1 LDEPTAQE
9 ELAARIVAEGLSVR
23 ATEEVVTLRRN
34 DLGRSDLGRSESGHT
49 EPAKAPAQPAAS
61 RPMQAPGLQHLA
73 ESLSDTF
80 DTRVKVELG
89 RRKGR
94 IIVEF
99 GSLDDLDRITSL
111 MIPRQ

>member
-1 LDEPTAQE
+1 
-9 ELAARIVAEGLSVR
+9 RIVAEGLSVR
-23 ATEEVVTLRRN
+23 ATEEAVTL
-34 DLGRSDLGRSESGHT
+34 SRSE
-49 EPAKAPAQPAAS
+49 PVKAPAKSAAS
-61 RPMQAPGLQHLA
+61 RLMRAPGLQHLA

-99 GSLDDLDRITSL
+99 GSVEDLERIGGVISSTGGKEDRRRVL
-111 MIPRQ
+111 